1 MSAEQGEIP
10 DEEAQRSWGE
20 RIAAVADMWSAL
32 AQTRLAIL
40 REELAEKQSFFLKGA
55 IGFAVAVGLAAGALL
70 LLAAFL
76 AAVLAGLF
84 GSVALGILGALVLYA
99 AGAGVAGW
107 MGGKAI
113 SRVRPFQFPV
123 AGEELSRDW
132 RALRAAWSRDGA
144 PDEVCDPT
152 VRVERPR
159 TREAALEDL
168 EERFRAGS
176 E

>member
-10 DEEAQRSWGE
+10 DEESERSWGE
-20 RIAAVADMWSAL
+20 RIAEVADTWSAL

-55 IGFAVAVGLAAGALL
+55 IAFAVALGLAAGALL

-76 AAVLAGLF
+76 AAVLAHVF
-84 GSVALGILGALVLYA
+84 GSVALGIFGALVLYA

-113 SRVRPFQFPV
+113 SRVRPFQFP
-123 AGEELSRDW
+123 AAREELSRDW
-132 RALRAAWSRDGA
+132 RVLRAAWSRDGA
-144 PDEVCDPT
+144 PDEAAVPT
-152 VRVERPR
+152 IRVEGPR
-159 TREAALEDL
+159 TRDAALEDL
-168 EERFRAGS
+168 EERFRAGA

>member
-1 MSAEQGEIP
+1 MSAERGEIP
-10 DEEAQRSWGE
+10 DEESQKGWGE
-20 RIAAVADMWSAL
+20 RIAEVADTWSAL
-32 AQTRLAIL
+32 AHTRLAIL
-40 REELAEKQSFFLKGA
+40 REELAEKRSFFLKGTIA
-55 IGFAVAVGLAAGALL
+55 FAVAVGLAAGALL

-84 GSVALGILGALVLYA
+84 GSVTLGILGALVLYA
-99 AGAGVAGW
+99 AGAGLAGW

-144 PDEVCDPT
+144 PGEVCEPA
-152 VRVERPR
+152 VRVEGPR

-168 EERFRAGS
+168 EERFRAGA

>member
-10 DEEAQRSWGE
+10 DEESERGWGE
-20 RIAAVADMWSAL
+20 RIAEVADTWSSL

-40 REELAEKQSFFLKGA
+40 REELAEKQSLFLKGTIA
-55 IGFAVAVGLAAGALL
+55 FAAALGLAAGALL

-84 GSVALGILGALVLYA
+84 GSVVLGILGALVLYA
-99 AGAGVAGW
+99 AGAGLAGW
-107 MGGKAI
+107 IGGKTL

-123 AGEELSRDW
+123 AREELSRDF

-144 PDEVCDPT
+144 PGEGSAPT
-152 VRVERPR
+152 VTVEGPR

-168 EERFRAGS
+168 EERFRAGA